1 VVLLAGS
8 WGLKYQ
14 VLVTFTKGTEGAH
27 VFFIGTAPAAV
38 PDRPERPIGASC
50 RAYFSFVYSI
60 TYPGH
65 VDPEQGRCK
74 EIAEDALTGI
84 LGGNFQ
90 IKVR

>member
-14 VLVTFTKGTEGAH
+14 VLVTFTKGTEAKH

-38 PDRPERPIGASC
+38 PGGPESSIGAS
-50 RAYFSFVYSI
+50 RRIELSFVYSM
-60 TYPGH
+60 TYSGPIGPQQSH
-65 VDPEQGRCK
+65 RK
-74 EIAEDALTGI
+74 EIAQDALTGI
-84 LGGNFQ
+84 LDGNFQ